1 MNQRTNLLL
10 IVTVVA
16 IIAVT
21 GVLVVQLGSS
31 NVAPSPTVAPTVAPT
46 AEPTVAIATLAPA
59 TAAQASSPVAAPPAA
74 GTQAAAA
81 SAAPSAPAAPVQ
93 PTIYD
98 YTVVNTYPHDPNA
111 FTQGLVYLDGVFYEG
126 TGLYG
131 RSSLRKVAPD
141 TGQVLQQHDLD
152 ETFFGEGIAVLGE
165 EIFQLTWQNG
175 VGFVYDR
182 ETFAEKRRFTY
193 ATEGWGL
200 THDGENL
207 IMSDGTPTIY
217 FRDPAT
223 LEEVRRITVTLGG
236 EPVVRLN
243 ELEYIGGKIL
253 ANVWQTD
260 IMLRIDPAT
269 GVVDGVYDFTGLLA
283 QAPPSTSAT
292 APDVLNGVAYDQ
304 ENDRF
309 FVTGKLW
316 PALFEVKLHPRQA
329 Q

>member
-1 MNQRTNLLL
+1 MNQRTNILL
-10 IVTVVA
+10 VVAVVA

-21 GVLVVQLGSS
+21 GVFVAQQLGGG
-31 NVAPSPTVAPTVAPT
+31 AIAPTIAPT
-46 AEPTVAIATLAPA
+46 IASTADVEMPA
-59 TAAQASSPVAAPPAA
+59 TATALLASPTAVVATGEAGAPASPLA
-74 GTQAAAA
+74 
-81 SAAPSAPAAPVQ
+81 AAPVSSLQ

-98 YTVVNTYPHDPNA
+98 YTVVNIYPHDPNA
-111 FTQGLVYLDGVFYEG
+111 FTQGLVYQDGVFYEG

-131 RSSLRKVAPD
+131 RSSLRKVAPE

-152 ETFFGEGIAVLGE
+152 ETFFGEGIAVLGD
-165 EIFQLTWQNG
+165 EIYQLTWQNG

-200 THDGENL
+200 THDGEHL
-207 IMSDGTPTIY
+207 IMSDGTPIIY

-223 LEEVRRITVTLGG
+223 LEEARRITVTVNG
-236 EPVVRLN
+236 EPVMRLN
-243 ELEYIGGKIL
+243 ELEYIDGKIL
-253 ANVWQTD
+253 ANIWQTD
-260 IMLRIDPAT
+260 YMVRIDPAT

-283 QAPPSTSAT
+283 QAPPATTAT
-292 APDVLNGVAYDQ
+292 APDVLNGVAYDH

-316 PALFEVKLHPRQA
+316 PALFEVKLHPRPPQ
-329 Q
+329 

>member
-1 MNQRTNLLL
+1 MHQRTNILL
-10 IVTVVA
+10 IVAVIV

-21 GVLVVQLGSS
+21 GVFVAQQLGGSDS
-31 NVAPSPTVAPTVAPT
+31 ASTIAPTVASGVET
-46 AEPTVAIATLAPA
+46 AAPA
-59 TAAQASSPVAAPPAA
+59 TAILASPTAAVP
-74 GTQAAAA
+74 TEEMVT
-81 SAAPSAPAAPVQ
+81 SAAPASPLAAAPATPVQ

-98 YTVVNTYPHDPNA
+98 YTVVNTYPHDPDA

-131 RSSLRKVAPD
+131 RSSLRKVALD
-141 TGQVLQQHDLD
+141 TGEVLQQHDLD
-152 ETFFGEGIAVLGE
+152 ETFFGEGIAVLGD
-165 EIFQLTWQNG
+165 EIYQLTWQNG

-207 IMSDGTPTIY
+207 IMSDGTPIIY
-217 FRDPAT
+217 FRDPVT
-223 LEEVRRITVTLGG
+223 LEEVRRITVTVGG
-236 EPVVRLN
+236 EPVMRLN
-243 ELEYIGGKIL
+243 ELEYIDGKIF

-260 IMLRIDPAT
+260 YMLRIDPAT
-269 GVVDGVYDFTGLLA
+269 GIVDGVYDFTGLLA
-283 QAPPSTSAT
+283 QAPPSTAAE
-292 APDVLNGVAYDQ
+292 APDVLNGVAYDRK
-304 ENDRF
+304 NNRF

-316 PALFEVKLHPRQA
+316 PALFEVEMHPRQA